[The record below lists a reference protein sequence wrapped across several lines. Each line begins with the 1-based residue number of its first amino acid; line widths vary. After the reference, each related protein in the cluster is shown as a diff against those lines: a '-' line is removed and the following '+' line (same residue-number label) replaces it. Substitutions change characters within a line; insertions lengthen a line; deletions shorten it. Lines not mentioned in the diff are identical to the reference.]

1 MENNHG
7 NWPLLLA
14 YRAHAC
20 RMAKCHIS
28 RRSQNSYFSWAKF
41 CAFLEQHPLASPHR
55 LIDLI
60 AMARGG
66 SAMAK

>member
-1 MENNHG
+1 M
-7 NWPLLLA
+7 A

-20 RMAKCHIS
+20 RMAKSHIS

-41 CAFLEQHPLASPHR
+41 YAFLEQNPVESPQR
-55 LIDLI
+55 LVDLI